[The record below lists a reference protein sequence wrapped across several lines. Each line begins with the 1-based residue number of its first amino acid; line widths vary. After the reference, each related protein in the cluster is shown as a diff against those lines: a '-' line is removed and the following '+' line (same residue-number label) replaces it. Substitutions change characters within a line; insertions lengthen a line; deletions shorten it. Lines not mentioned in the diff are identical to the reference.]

1 MCCRR
6 SVSRY
11 SASLRLSLFLAVTIL
26 ATVVA
31 SAPLLSYATPDGQIL
46 APAALPFANGERLS
60 YDVTWLGM
68 RAGIATMIV
77 QEGPV
82 EGPRPQLTFAMTA
95 RSSPTV
101 TKFYPVDNRGVSVVD
116 RESFLPRHMTFARR
130 EGKRFND
137 FDYTF
142 RHTEGLVTA
151 VKDGKSD
158 ELPIPSDAQD
168 AMSCLYYVRK
178 VLPFV
183 PGASLAM
190 TVHHDKKNYKMDV
203 RVEALETVEGAWG
216 KRQTARVVVIMPF
229 QGIFLNEG
237 NIRVWFTNDEH
248 RVPVRMKAKVVVGSI
263 VAELTDGY
271 RPHNRNLPALVC
283 SSGRKPL

>member
-1 MCCRR
+1 MSCR
-6 SVSRY
+6 Y
-11 SASLRLSLFLAVTIL
+11 NAPCASHGFLPLLILAFLILVGAFFPHLSLSET
-26 ATVVA
+26 
-31 SAPLLSYATPDGQIL
+31 TPDRR
-46 APAALPFANGERLS
+46 PSVPLPFVNGERLS
-60 YDVTWLGM
+60 YDVTSLGM
-68 RAGIATMIV
+68 RAGIATMAV
-77 QEGPV
+77 QESQG
-82 EGPRPQLTFAMTA
+82 EGGRPELTFGMRA

-101 TKFYPVDNRGVSVVD
+101 TKFYPVDNRGVSTVD
-116 RESFLPRHMTFARR
+116 LDSFLPRHMAFARR

-142 RHTEGLVTA
+142 RHKEGLVTA
-151 VKDGKSD
+151 IKDGKTD
-158 ELPIPSDAQD
+158 ELSIPADAQD

-183 PGASLAM
+183 PGASLTM

-203 RVEALETVEGAWG
+203 RVEALETLEGVWG

-237 NIRVWFTNDEH
+237 NIRVWFTTDDH

-263 VAELTDGY
+263 VAELTEGY
-271 RPHNRNLPALVC
+271 GSATHP
-283 SSGRKPL
+283 

>member
-6 SVSRY
+6 SVPLSSY
-11 SASLRLSLFLAVTIL
+11 SLRLNLFLAITVL
-26 ATVVA
+26 AAIVA
-31 SAPLLSYATPDGQIL
+31 SAPPLSSATTDRQAS
-46 APAALPFANGERLS
+46 APAVLPFASGERLS

-77 QEGPV
+77 QEGQG
-82 EGPRPQLTFAMTA
+82 EGGRQQLTFNMTA

-101 TKFYPVDNRGVSVVD
+101 TKFYPVDNRGVSIVD

-142 RHTEGLVTA
+142 RHGEGLVTA
-151 VKDGKSD
+151 VKDGKTD
-158 ELPIPSDAQD
+158 ELSIPPDAQD

-190 TVHHDKKNYKMDV
+190 TVHHDKKNYKMEV
-203 RVEALETVEGAWG
+203 RVEALETVEGVWG

-237 NIRVWFTNDEH
+237 NIRVWFTTDEH

-263 VAELTDGY
+263 VAELTEGY
-271 RPHNRNLPALVC
+271 GVT
-283 SSGRKPL
+283 S

>member
-6 SVSRY
+6 SVPLSSY
-11 SASLRLSLFLAVTIL
+11 SLRPKVFLAITVL
-26 ATVVA
+26 AAIVA
-31 SAPLLSYATPDGQIL
+31 SAPPLSSATTDGQAS
-46 APAALPFANGERLS
+46 APAVLPFASGERLS
-60 YDVTWLGM
+60 YDVTWLGL

-82 EGPRPQLTFAMTA
+82 EGARPQLTFSMTA

-142 RHTEGLVTA
+142 RHGEGLVTA
-151 VKDGKSD
+151 VKDGKSE
-158 ELPIPSDAQD
+158 ELSIPSDAQD

-190 TVHHDKKNYKMDV
+190 TVHHDKKNYKMEV
-203 RVEALETVEGAWG
+203 RVEALETVEGVWG

-263 VAELTDGY
+263 VAELTEGY
-271 RPHNRNLPALVC
+271 GPTSQP
-283 SSGRKPL
+283 

>member
-1 MCCRR
+1 MVAWILVPTVLRAEAEPQGR
-6 SVSRY
+6 PSV
-11 SASLRLSLFLAVTIL
+11 
-26 ATVVA
+26 
-31 SAPLLSYATPDGQIL
+31 SAPL
-46 APAALPFANGERLS
+46 PFADGERLA

-77 QEGPV
+77 QEGHDD
-82 EGPRPQLTFAMTA
+82 RRRQQLTFRMTA

-101 TKFYPVDNRGVSVVD
+101 TKFYPVDNRGVSQVD
-116 RESFLPRHMTFARR
+116 LESFLPTHMTFARR

-142 RHTEGLVTA
+142 RHHEGLVTA
-151 VKDGKSD
+151 VKDGKTD
-158 ELPIPSDAQD
+158 ELPIPPDAQD

-183 PGASLAM
+183 PGKTLTM

-203 RVEALETVEGAWG
+203 RVEALETVEGRWG
-216 KRQTARVVVIMPF
+216 KAETARVVVIMPF

-237 NIRVWFTNDEH
+237 NIRVWFTLDER

-271 RPHNRNLPALVC
+271 GTAARP
-283 SSGRKPL
+283 

>member
-1 MCCRR
+1 MAWILIPTALHAEAGAEGRP
-6 SVSRY
+6 SVS
-11 SASLRLSLFLAVTIL
+11 
-26 ATVVA
+26 
-31 SAPLLSYATPDGQIL
+31 AP
-46 APAALPFANGERLS
+46 LPFANGERLA

-77 QEGPV
+77 QEGHDDR
-82 EGPRPQLTFAMTA
+82 GRQQLTLSMTA

-101 TKFYPVDNRGVSVVD
+101 TKFYSVDNRGESQVD
-116 RESFLPRHMTFARR
+116 LESFLPTHMTFARR

-137 FDYTF
+137 FDYIF
-142 RHTEGLVTA
+142 RHHEGLVTA
-151 VKDGKSD
+151 VKDGKTD
-158 ELPIPSDAQD
+158 DLPIPPDAQD

-183 PGASLAM
+183 PGASLTM

-203 RVEALETVEGAWG
+203 RVEALETVEGRWG
-216 KRQTARVVVIMPF
+216 KAETARVVVIMPF

-237 NIRVWFTNDEH
+237 NILVWFTTDEH

-263 VAELTDGY
+263 VAELTEGFGPAA
-271 RPHNRNLPALVC
+271 RP
-283 SSGRKPL
+283 

>member
-1 MCCRR
+1 VQSR
-6 SVSRY
+6 SHALLRVSLLVASVLI
-11 SASLRLSLFLAVTIL
+11 SAVSPDLSL
-26 ATVVA
+26 
-31 SAPLLSYATPDGQIL
+31 SQATPDGRAS
-46 APAALPFANGERLS
+46 APAPLPFANGERFS

-68 RAGIATMIV
+68 RAGIATMAV
-77 QEGPV
+77 QESTG
-82 EGPRPQLTFAMTA
+82 EGGRQQLTFSMTA

-101 TKFYPVDNRGVSVVD
+101 TRFYPVDNRGVSQVD
-116 RESFLPRHMTFARR
+116 LESFLPRHMTFARR

-142 RHTEGLVTA
+142 RHSEGLVTA

-158 ELPIPSDAQD
+158 ELPIPADAQD

-183 PGASLAM
+183 PGASLTM

-203 RVEALETVEGAWG
+203 RVEALETLEGVWG

-237 NIRVWFTNDEH
+237 NIRVWFTTDER
-248 RVPVRMKAKVVVGSI
+248 RVPVRMKAKVVIGSI
-263 VAELTDGY
+263 VAELKEGY
-271 RPHNRNLPALVC
+271 GSPA
-283 SSGRKPL
+283 GR

>member
-1 MCCRR
+1 MSCRR
-6 SVSRY
+6 RVLFSSRCFPPVLLLVATLLIDLLSSHLFFSQAMPAELLSVS
-11 SASLRLSLFLAVTIL
+11 
-26 ATVVA
+26 
-31 SAPLLSYATPDGQIL
+31 TP
-46 APAALPFANGERLS
+46 LPFVSGERLS

-68 RAGIATMIV
+68 RAGIATMFV
-77 QEGPV
+77 QESQG
-82 EGPRPQLTFAMTA
+82 ESGRPQITLGMTA
-95 RSSPTV
+95 RSSPVV

-116 RESFLPRHMTFARR
+116 LESFLPRHMTFARR

-142 RHTEGLVTA
+142 RHSEGLVTA

-158 ELPIPSDAQD
+158 ELSIPADAQD

-183 PGASLAM
+183 PGASLSM

-203 RVEALETVEGAWG
+203 RVEALETLEGVWG

-237 NIRVWFTNDEH
+237 NIRVWFTTDER
-248 RVPVRMKAKVVVGSI
+248 RVPVRMKAKVIIGSI
-263 VAELTDGY
+263 VAELMEGY
-271 RPHNRNLPALVC
+271 RLGGP
-283 SSGRKPL
+283 S

>member
-1 MCCRR
+1 VCCRR
-6 SVSRY
+6 SVPLSSY
-11 SASLRLSLFLAVTIL
+11 SLRLNLFLAITVL
-26 ATVVA
+26 AAIVA
-31 SAPLLSYATPDGQIL
+31 SAPPLSSATTDRQAS
-46 APAALPFANGERLS
+46 APAVLPFASGERLS

-77 QEGPV
+77 QEGQG
-82 EGPRPQLTFAMTA
+82 EGGRQQLTFNMTA

-101 TKFYPVDNRGVSVVD
+101 TKFYPVDNRGVSIVD

-142 RHTEGLVTA
+142 RHGEGLVTA
-151 VKDGKSD
+151 VKDGKTD
-158 ELPIPSDAQD
+158 ELSIPPDAQD

-190 TVHHDKKNYKMDV
+190 TVHHDKKNYKMEV
-203 RVEALETVEGAWG
+203 RVEALETVEGVWG

-237 NIRVWFTNDEH
+237 NIRVWFTTDEH

-263 VAELTDGY
+263 VAELTEGY
-271 RPHNRNLPALVC
+271 GVT
-283 SSGRKPL
+283 S

>member
-6 SVSRY
+6 SVPFFPAWFHPVWLLIALILTTVLHS
-11 SASLRLSLFLAVTIL
+11 SPSPSHATIDGQVL
-26 ATVVA
+26 A
-31 SAPLLSYATPDGQIL
+31 SAP
-46 APAALPFANGERLS
+46 LPFANGERLS
-60 YDVTWLGM
+60 YDVTWLGL
-68 RAGIATMIV
+68 RAGLATMVV
-77 QEGPV
+77 QGTLGEG
-82 EGPRPQLTFAMTA
+82 GRQQLTLAMTA

-101 TKFYPVDNRGVSVVD
+101 TKFYPVDNRGLSIVD
-116 RESFLPRHMTFARR
+116 LDSFLPRHMTFARR

-142 RHTEGLVTA
+142 RHAEGLVIA
-151 VKDGKSD
+151 VKDGKTD
-158 ELPIPSDAQD
+158 ELPIPPDAQD

-190 TVHHDKKNYKMDV
+190 TVHHDKKNYKMEV
-203 RVEALETVEGAWG
+203 RVEALETVEGVWG

-248 RVPVRMKAKVVVGSI
+248 RIPVRMKAKVVVGSI

-271 RPHNRNLPALVC
+271 GPA
-283 SSGRKPL
+283 SPS

>member
-1 MCCRR
+1 VLC
-6 SVSRY
+6 SSD
-11 SASLRLSLFLAVTIL
+11 SFRLSLFLAVTIL
-26 ATVVA
+26 ATVGA

-82 EGPRPQLTFAMTA
+82 EGARPQLTLAMTA

-203 RVEALETVEGAWG
+203 RVEALETVEGVWG

-271 RPHNRNLPALVC
+271 RPTSQP
-283 SSGRKPL
+283 